1 MPQTKTHFHSIRKIV
16 LFGILTAV
24 LFLVICPAV
33 ELTRGEYQIGR
44 AYNKTC
50 EIAASLP
57 DSPMTSIDETDP
69 WGEPYKIIESLEG
82 PTVLSSGPNRTSPL
96 SGLDSDDIHS
106 GMLVSPMDA
115 IIRNKQR
122 RLIIAMSLPVLWL
135 LGSIMYVLIGK
146 FSSASDSTSEERPYS
161 RR

>member
-1 MPQTKTHFHSIRKIV
+1 MPQAKTHFHSIRKIV
-16 LFGILTAV
+16 LFGILIGE

-33 ELTRGEYQIGR
+33 EVTRGEYQIGR

-50 EIAASLP
+50 EIAASLS

-96 SGLDSDDIHS
+96 SGLDSDDIYS

-122 RLIIAMSLPVLWL
+122 RLVIAVLLPSSVVAWL
-135 LGSIMYVLIGK
+135 NYVR
-146 FSSASDSTSEERPYS
+146 SDRQI
-161 RR
+161 